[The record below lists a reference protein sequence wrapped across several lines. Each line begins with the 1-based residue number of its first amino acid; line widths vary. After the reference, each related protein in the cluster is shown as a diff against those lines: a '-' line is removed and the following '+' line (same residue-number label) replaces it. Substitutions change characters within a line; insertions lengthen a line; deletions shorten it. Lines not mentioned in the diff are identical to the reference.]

1 MTRGSS
7 LTVII
12 PGDAVRVRGD
22 PLPNT
27 KYSDGPNCFL
37 FFFRLLSKRKFV
49 FVLFACD
56 EQ

>member
-7 LTVII
+7 PPVLI
-12 PGDAVRVRGD
+12 PGDAVRVRDD

-27 KYSDGPNCFL
+27 KYSDGPNFFF